1 MTFEKLVDNIVDKI
15 FDDML
20 NRRGFNDLWYEIEDD
35 LKKEIMEACFECY
48 CENGLRDTGIK
59 ELEMDAQRVSDV
71 YPRLLEE
78 IRRRDPDSAVT
89 LKEIRGCLVAVNSVA
104 AKDGARLRDGDV
116 VSLVPASAGG

>member
-1 MTFEKLVDNIVDKI
+1 MIKVKLFGV
-15 FDDML
+15 
-20 NRRGFNDLWYEIEDD
+20 
-35 LKKEIMEACFECY
+35 
-48 CENGLRDTGIK
+48 LRLDTGIK

-71 YPRLLEE
+71 YPRILEE